1 MLALISLSL
10 LAGLFGVAFNVS
22 AIAAAAR
29 NLSAQK
35 GQSASNR
42 RRFARAH

>member
-1 MLALISLSL
+1 MLALLFLSL
-10 LAGLFGVAFNVS
+10 LAGLFGVVFNVS

-29 NLSAQK
+29 KLSTQK
-35 GQSASNR
+35 GQSSSNR